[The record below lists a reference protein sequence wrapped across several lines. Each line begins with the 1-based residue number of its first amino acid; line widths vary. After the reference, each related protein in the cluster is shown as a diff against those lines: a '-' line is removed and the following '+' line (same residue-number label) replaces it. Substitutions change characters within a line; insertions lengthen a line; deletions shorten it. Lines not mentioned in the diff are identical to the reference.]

1 MITRMFPLIL
11 IVFVAILAIT
21 LQVVIFNGPDTHGLL
36 SLTR

>member
-1 MITRMFPLIL
+1 MDKRLFPLIAM
-11 IVFVAILAIT
+11 FVVVALAIT

>member
-1 MITRMFPLIL
+1 MAKGLFPLI
-11 IVFVAILAIT
+11 AILVVYALAVT